1 MFPEYTA
8 NLLAQSL
15 DAIDNI
21 KEQASTTIS
30 ALNISD
36 FSINIGITIIL
47 AFVLGQLY
55 VRFGRSLSNRTTLA
69 KSFVLL
75 ASTTMVVIT
84 IVKSSLALSL
94 GLVGALSIVRFRT
107 AIKEP
112 EELVYL
118 FLCIAIGLGLG
129 ADQREVTGIAF
140 GILAIIIIL
149 SSLATPTGKQSAMF
163 LTVTC
168 TPSDTVTV
176 PAILAAASQFCN
188 RVDLKR
194 LDESD
199 VILDVALH
207 VGLSDIDQLESC
219 RQALRDLDSSVKVS
233 FFDSKHV

>member
-1 MFPEYTA
+1 MCIR
-8 NLLAQSL
+8 
-15 DAIDNI
+15 D
-21 KEQASTTIS
+21 
-30 ALNISD
+30 
-36 FSINIGITIIL
+36 
-47 AFVLGQLY
+47 
-55 VRFGRSLSNRTTLA
+55 R
-69 KSFVLL
+69 
-75 ASTTMVVIT
+75 
-84 IVKSSLALSL
+84 
-94 GLVGALSIVRFRT
+94 
-107 AIKEP
+107 
-112 EELVYL
+112 VYL

-140 GILAIIIIL
+140 GILAVIIVL
-149 SSLATPTGKQSAMF
+149 SAMATPTDKQSAMF

-176 PAILAAASQFCN
+176 PAILATASQFCN

-219 RQALRDLDSSVKVS
+219 RQALRELDSSVKVS